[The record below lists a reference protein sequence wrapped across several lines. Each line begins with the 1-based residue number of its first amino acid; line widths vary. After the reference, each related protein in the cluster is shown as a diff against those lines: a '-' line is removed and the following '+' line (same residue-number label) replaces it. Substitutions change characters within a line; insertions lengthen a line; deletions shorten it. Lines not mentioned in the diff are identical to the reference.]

1 MATRADSTIQAATVR
16 PRGAAVRKWMWRR
29 LWQPPPPDDPAG
41 LPQPA
46 LFDPAAFRSGDALV
60 WVGHATVLL
69 HLGGRVWL
77 TDPVWRRRVGP
88 LPGLGPER
96 RTPPGVPWAA
106 LPPVDRI
113 LLSHDHYDHLDA
125 PTLRRLARRFGP
137 RLVVVAPPGYRR
149 WLARRGLPR
158 VVELAWGQAW
168 DDPPARVRAWPAQHW
183 TRRGPCDTNRRG
195 WSAWGL
201 EVAGRKVFFA
211 GDTGYGPHLAAIG
224 GAWGPVDVALLPIGA
239 YAPREVMAPVHL
251 DPEEA
256 VRAYLDLGGRGAL
269 VPIHWGTFRLSDEP
283 LDEPPRR
290 LAAAWQAAGLPPER
304 LWRLRPGEVRRLG

>member
-1 MATRADSTIQAATVR
+1 
-16 PRGAAVRKWMWRR
+16 
-29 LWQPPPPDDPAG
+29 
-41 LPQPA
+41 
-46 LFDPAAFRSGDALV
+46 
-60 WVGHATVLL
+60 
-69 HLGGRVWL
+69 
-77 TDPVWRRRVGP
+77 
-88 LPGLGPER
+88 
-96 RTPPGVPWAA
+96 
-106 LPPVDRI
+106 
-113 LLSHDHYDHLDA
+113 
-125 PTLRRLARRFGP
+125 
-137 RLVVVAPPGYRR
+137 
-149 WLARRGLPR
+149 
-158 VVELAWGQAW
+158 
-168 DDPPARVRAWPAQHW
+168 
-183 TRRGPCDTNRRG
+183 
-195 WSAWGL
+195 
-201 EVAGRKVFFA
+201 VAGRKVFFA

>member
-1 MATRADSTIQAATVR
+1 MATEIRVPPLGESVVEATVGRWLKREGDPVAVGEPVVELETEKVNTEVPADEGGVLVQILRPEGATVR
-16 PRGAAVRKWMWRR
+16 PGEVLGLIAARAEAAAPSPPAEAPAPRAAPERGA
-29 LWQPPPPDDPAG
+29 
-41 LPQPA
+41 
-46 LFDPAAFRSGDALV
+46 
-60 WVGHATVLL
+60 
-69 HLGGRVWL
+69 
-77 TDPVWRRRVGP
+77 
-88 LPGLGPER
+88 
-96 RTPPGVPWAA
+96 
-106 LPPVDRI
+106 
-113 LLSHDHYDHLDA
+113 
-125 PTLRRLARRFGP
+125 
-137 RLVVVAPPGYRR
+137 
-149 WLARRGLPR
+149 
-158 VVELAWGQAW
+158 
-168 DDPPARVRAWPAQHW
+168 PARVRAWPAQHW